1 MNKKYCLL
9 ILRDSL
15 DLTMELKETQKQELA
30 ATSDKELKAAKTRK
44 KQVLKTMQVIVNILN
59 QQMRQKIF

>member
-15 DLTMELKETQKQELA
+15 DLTMELKEVQKQELA

-44 KQVLKTMQVIVNILN
+44 KQVLKTMQAIVNMFN
-59 QQMRQKIF
+59 QYIEQFS

>member
-15 DLTMELKETQKQELA
+15 DLTMELKEVQKQELA

-44 KQVLKTMQVIVNILN
+44 KQVLKTMQAIVNMLN
-59 QQMRQKIF
+59 QYIEQFS

>member
-15 DLTMELKETQKQELA
+15 DLTMELKETQKQELF
-30 ATSDKELKAAKTRK
+30 ATSDKLRHVKSK
-44 KQVLKTMQVIVNILN
+44 
-59 QQMRQKIF
+59 F

>member
-15 DLTMELKETQKQELA
+15 DLTMELKEMQKQELA
-30 ATSDKELKAAKTRK
+30 ATSDKKLKAVKTRK
-44 KQVLKTMQVIVNILN
+44 KQVLKTMQIIVNMLN
-59 QQMRQKIF
+59 QYIEQFS

>member
-15 DLTMELKETQKQELA
+15 DLTMELKEIQKQELA
-30 ATSDKELKAAKTRK
+30 STSNKELKAAKTRK
-44 KQVLKTMQVIVNILN
+44 KQVLKTMQVIVNMLN
-59 QQMRQKIF
+59 QQIEQFS

>member
-1 MNKKYCLL
+1 MNKKHCLL

-44 KQVLKTMQVIVNILN
+44 KQVLKTMQIMVNMLN
-59 QQMRQKIF
+59 QYIEQFS

>member
-15 DLTMELKETQKQELA
+15 DLTMELKEVQKQELA
-30 ATSDKELKAAKTRK
+30 ATSDKELKSAKTRK
-44 KQVLKTMQVIVNILN
+44 KQVLKTMQAIVNMLN
-59 QQMRQKIF
+59 QYIEQFS

>member
-15 DLTMELKETQKQELA
+15 DLTMELKELQKQEFA
-30 ATSDKELKAAKTRK
+30 ATSDKKLEAVKTRK
-44 KQVLKTMQVIVNILN
+44 KQVLKTMQIMVNMLN
-59 QQMRQKIF
+59 QYIEQFS

>member
-30 ATSDKELKAAKTRK
+30 ATSDKELKAVKTRE
-44 KQVLKTMQVIVNILN
+44 KQVLKTMQIIVNMLN
-59 QQMRQKIF
+59 QYIEQFS

>member
-15 DLTMELKETQKQELA
+15 DLTMELKEVQKQELA
-30 ATSDKELKAAKTRK
+30 ATSDKELKATKTRK
-44 KQVLKTMQVIVNILN
+44 KQVLKTMQAIVNMLN
-59 QQMRQKIF
+59 QYIEQFS

>member
-1 MNKKYCLL
+1 MNTKYCLL

-44 KQVLKTMQVIVNILN
+44 KQVLKTMSVIVNMLN
-59 QQMRQKIF
+59 QYIEQFS

>member
-15 DLTMELKETQKQELA
+15 DLTMELKEVQKQELA

-44 KQVLKTMQVIVNILN
+44 KQVLKTMQAIVNMLN
-59 QQMRQKIF
+59 QYIEHFS

>member
-1 MNKKYCLL
+1 MNKKYYLL

-15 DLTMELKETQKQELA
+15 DLTMELKEMQKQELA

-44 KQVLKTMQVIVNILN
+44 KQVLKTMQVIVNMLN
-59 QQMRQKIF
+59 QYIEQFS

>member
-44 KQVLKTMQVIVNILN
+44 KQVLKTMSVIVNMLN
-59 QQMRQKIF
+59 QYIEQFS

>member
-15 DLTMELKETQKQELA
+15 DLIIELKETQKQELA

-44 KQVLKTMQVIVNILN
+44 KQVLKTMSVIVNMLN
-59 QQMRQKIF
+59 QYIEQFS